1 MNYYACFLFQAFC
14 INMASS
20 VGSGNITG
28 ISIVIIY

>member
-1 MNYYACFLFQAFC
+1 
-14 INMASS
+14 MASS